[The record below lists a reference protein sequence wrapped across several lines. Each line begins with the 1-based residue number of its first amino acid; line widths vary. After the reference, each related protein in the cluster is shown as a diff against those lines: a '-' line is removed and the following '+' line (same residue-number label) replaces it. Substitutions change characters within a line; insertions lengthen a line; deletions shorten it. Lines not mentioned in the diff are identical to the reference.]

1 MNTVDLTAS
10 SRDVSAV
17 VVQVLPRDM
26 RRMLR
31 VQWKEFIHYLEDY
44 QVEAKVRALS
54 DESLDNDSRN
64 AA

>member
-1 MNTVDLTAS
+1 
-10 SRDVSAV
+10 
-17 VVQVLPRDM
+17 
-26 RRMLR
+26 MLR

-54 DESLDNDSRN
+54 DESPDQDSRN

>member
-1 MNTVDLTAS
+1 MNTVNLTAS

-44 QVEAKVRALS
+44 QVGVKVHELS